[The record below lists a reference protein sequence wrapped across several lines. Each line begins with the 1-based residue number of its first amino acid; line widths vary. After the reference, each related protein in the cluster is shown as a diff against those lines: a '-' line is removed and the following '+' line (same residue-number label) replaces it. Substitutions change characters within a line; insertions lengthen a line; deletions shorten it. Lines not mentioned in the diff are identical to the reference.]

1 MGAASLIL
9 PILLPLL
16 IVPLVLFP
24 ASRALGLRLAPWT
37 PLAGLILA
45 LTAPADPHLDLPG
58 VLLGTS
64 LGLDDTGRLFL
75 LFTALVLFGGTC
87 LGIAAFAAVGSLDL
101 SRLPEALVL
110 VISLLPF
117 GFGILGLWI
126 GMRVLHKRPF
136 SSLIYPLG
144 HFRWGLYALSA
155 GLWLALSA
163 AGDMV
168 LALLQPGNYVF
179 TFEPARFWPYALVA
193 VLLLPVQVAAEELL
207 FRGYLTQGFGLA
219 WGRWAA
225 WLIPAVMFGLLHGFN
240 PEVGAYGLLLMMPI
254 YIGIGLVLGWITLR
268 SAGLEAALGLHL
280 ANNLYGTL
288 LVTAPSSALPAPG
301 LFRIQQYDAL
311 ATLVVF
317 VVMALAFVGLFAF
330 TNGKLERK
338 TEAVIMR

>member
-1 MGAASLIL
+1 MFTMKTQNAFISAAR
-9 PILLPLL
+9 
-16 IVPLVLFP
+16 V
-24 ASRALGLRLAPWT
+24 GYN
-37 PLAGLILA
+37 
-45 LTAPADPHLDLPG
+45 DLWRY
-58 VLLGTS
+58 VVT
-64 LGLDDTGRLFL
+64 FM

-87 LGIAAFAAVGSLDL
+87 LGIAAFAAVGSPDL

-136 SSLIYPLG
+136 STLIYPLG
-144 HFRWGLYALSA
+144 RFRWGLYALSA

-163 AGDMV
+163 AGDMA

-240 PEVGAYGLLLMMPI
+240 PEVGAYGLLLTMPI

-338 TEAVIMR
+338 TEAVMMR